1 MKAETKYWIQ
11 ALAIVALLIP
21 AFAMAGT
28 DGGEFEDLWNMVFGW
43 AEGFL
48 GKSIALIAF
57 IIGAGIGA
65 ARSNP
70 IPAVAGIVIALFF
83 AVGPTIIDS
92 VVGLTV

>member
-1 MKAETKYWIQ
+1 MKIENRYWIQ
-11 ALAIVALLIP
+11 ALLIVALLIP
-21 AFAMAGT
+21 ALAMAGT
-28 DGGEFEDLWNMVFGW
+28 DGTEFEGLWTLVFGW

-48 GKSIALIAF
+48 GKSIALVAF

-83 AVGPTIIDS
+83 AVGPGIIDG
-92 VVGLTV
+92 VVGMTV